1 MHTIKHTPLAAGK
14 RLAAL
19 LLLTAAS
26 TAAVLAQGKFT
37 INGRVVDAL
46 MRNELPGSTVE
57 LLSAKDSSVISS
69 IVADIPCWDSNRGEY
84 HSSRF
89 SFDVP
94 RVKGAQYIIRASF
107 LGFRTE
113 CVNVNLDNM
122 SRREFE
128 RTLPDITLHRESK
141 VLDEV
146 NVVATKVKFYYKGDT
161 VVYNADAFVL
171 AEGSMLDGLVRQLPG
186 VEIRDD
192 GNIYHNG
199 KLVENLLL
207 NGKEFFNGN
216 NQIMLDMLP
225 AFTVKNIKMY
235 DKYGHRSEL
244 LGQRLQDDKLYVMDV
259 VLKREYSI
267 GWMGNAEGGG
277 GTSGRYLGQ
286 LFAMRHTDHSR
297 ITLYGSANNLNDKRK
312 PGQDTNWSPDKLTPG
327 RSKEIQGGLDY
338 YVDDREG
345 KYIVNGN
352 VVVAHSDLDLV
363 ENTDKVN
370 FLPTNNTYEY
380 IRSQSRDKSLNVST
394 WHNFY
399 YKWKNADLQINPSLN
414 YNKYDNRNTTLDGI
428 FNEQQTG
435 MSRKILENLY
445 SPTASADL
453 RRATVYRY
461 RTETLGKG
469 HTLRGELSAGTNIKL
484 NNYGDYLKF
493 NATVS
498 GETKHEDKFN
508 RYGTLYGADGDAGP
522 SGYQYFKNRPDRKL
536 YFKLQGSYTY
546 KLNKALS
553 LELFGGVEH
562 NYRKQHSSLYLLDQL
577 AGYDDG
583 PIGVLPSV
591 AEYGQTFDPRNS
603 FIAETSDFI
612 YNINPALHLMYTS
625 DSGWNVSMN
634 TYLNLAPTH
643 QRLDYHR
650 NNADTTIT
658 RNSFRVQ
665 LPFFHSSVWNK
676 DMSFFMQTM
685 GNITVKTPDLVNQ
698 VNMTDDTDPLN
709 ITIGNPHL
717 KNETTYN
724 LDWLISY
731 TNPKTQL
738 SNGVGIKYQLRTNA
752 FSMGYT
758 YNPTTGV
765 RTYRMGNVNGNWNG
779 SLRYSLN
786 TPLDKARKLSLRS
799 ATYAEYANSA
809 DLIGESA
816 TDEFSA
822 SRSSVRTL
830 TLREEL
836 NLDYKIGKSQIG
848 LKGTYA
854 WRRINGEAESFQSFD
869 ATDFSYG
876 ANAIINMP
884 WNMQLSTDLMMYSR
898 RGYTGSS
905 MNTNDLVWNARLSY
919 TAMKGK
925 LTFMLDAF
933 DILNQINNV
942 TRVVN
947 AQGRT
952 ETFTNALPRYALL
965 HVAYKF
971 NIMPKKK

>member
-19 LLLTAAS
+19 FLLMAAS

-57 LLSAKDSSVISS
+57 LLSAKDSSVIKSVVADVPSYNDARGSFQSS
-69 IVADIPCWDSNRGEY
+69 I
-84 HSSRF
+84 F

-94 RVKGAQYIIRASF
+94 RVKGASYIIRASY
-107 LGFRTE
+107 LGFKTE

-171 AEGSMLDGLVRQLPG
+171 SEGSMLDGLVRQLPG

-207 NGKEFFNGN
+207 NGKEFFNN
-216 NQIMLDMLP
+216 NSQIMLDMLP

-235 DKYGHRSEL
+235 DKYGHTSEL
-244 LGQRLQDDKLYVMDV
+244 LGQQRQDDKLYVMDV
-259 VLKREYSI
+259 VLKREYNI

-327 RSKEIQGGLDY
+327 RSKEIQGGIDY
-338 YVDDREG
+338 YIGDREG
-345 KYIVNGN
+345 KYILNGN
-352 VVVAHSDLDLV
+352 VQVAHSDLDLV

-370 FLPTNNTYEY
+370 FLPTNDTYEY
-380 IRSQSRDKSLNVST
+380 IRSQSRNKSFNVNT
-394 WHNFY
+394 WHQFY
-399 YKWKNADLQINPSLN
+399 FKWNVANLTLTPQLG
-414 YNKYDNRNTTLDGI
+414 YNKYDNRNATLDGI
-428 FNEQQTG
+428 FNEQQSG
-435 MSRKILENLY
+435 MNREILENLY
-445 SPTASADL
+445 SPAVSDVI

-461 RTETLGKG
+461 STESLGKG
-469 HTLRGELSAGTNIKL
+469 HTLNGGLSASSTLKL
-484 NNYGDYLKF
+484 NNYGDRLTLEAAF
-493 NATVS
+493 S
-498 GETKHEDKFN
+498 GETKHDDMFN
-508 RYGTLYGADGDAGP
+508 RYGTLYGANGDAGP

-536 YFKLQGSYTY
+536 SFRVGAAYTY
-546 KLNKALS
+546 QLS
-553 LELFGGVEH
+553 KEWDFGLYGGVEH
-562 NYRKQHSSLYLLDQL
+562 EYRKQHSSLYLLDQL
-577 AGYDDG
+577 ADYDDG
-583 PIGVLPSV
+583 PIGRLPSV
-591 AEYGQTFDPRNS
+591 AEYGRTFDPRNS
-603 FIAETSDFI
+603 FIAKKSDYTYTIMPSI
-612 YNINPALHLMYTS
+612 YFYHRGE
-625 DSGWNVSMN
+625 DWN
-634 TYLNLAPTH
+634 YGFDAKFQLAPTH
-643 QRLDYHR
+643 QRLNYYR

-658 RNSFRVQ
+658 RNSFRVM
-665 LPFFHSSVWNK
+665 LPWFHSSLSNK
-676 DMSFFMQTM
+676 ENTFFMQLM
-685 GNITVKTPDLVNQ
+685 GSITSKTPDLVNL
-698 VNMTDDTDPLN
+698 VDMTDDTDPLN
-709 ITIGNPHL
+709 VTIGNTHL
-717 KNETTYN
+717 KDETTYYV
-724 LDWLISY
+724 DWFVSL
-731 TNPKTQL
+731 TNPQAQ
-738 SNGVGIKYQLRTNA
+738 SGHEVGIKYQLRTDA

-765 RTYRMGNVNGNWNG
+765 RTYRMGNVNGNWYGRLN
-779 SLRYSLN
+779 YSFY
-786 TPLDKARKLSLRS
+786 TPLDKAKRLNVKTVTS
-799 ATYAEYANSA
+799 AEYANSV
-809 DLIGESA
+809 DLLGESD
-816 TDEFSA
+816 TETFSA

-830 TLREEL
+830 TLKEDL
-836 NLDYKIGKSQIG
+836 NFDYKIGNSQIG
-848 LKGTYA
+848 LKGSYA
-854 WRRINGEAESFQSFD
+854 WRRINGGSANFQ
-869 ATDFSYG
+869 DFSAMDFNYG
-876 ANAIINMP
+876 ATALLNLP
-884 WNMQLSTDLMMYSR
+884 WHFQLGTDLMMYSR